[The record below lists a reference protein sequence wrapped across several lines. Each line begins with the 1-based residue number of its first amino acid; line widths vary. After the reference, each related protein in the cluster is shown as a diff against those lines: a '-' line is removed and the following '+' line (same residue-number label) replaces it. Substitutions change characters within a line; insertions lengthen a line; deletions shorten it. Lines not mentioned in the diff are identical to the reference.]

1 MMDEDEYPTPKLDAF
16 LADSNDRTLTFAS
29 EDRDPGKRAFELRE
43 SDEHVLIVK
52 TRYGSYKLAFS
63 LGELIDLNDVLTRYL
78 EDIDG

>member
-1 MMDEDEYPTPKLDAF
+1 MMDEEEYPTPKLDAF
-16 LADSNDRTLTFAS
+16 LAD
-29 EDRDPGKRAFELRE
+29 RDPGKCAFELRE

-52 TRYGSYKLAFS
+52 TRYDSYKFAFA